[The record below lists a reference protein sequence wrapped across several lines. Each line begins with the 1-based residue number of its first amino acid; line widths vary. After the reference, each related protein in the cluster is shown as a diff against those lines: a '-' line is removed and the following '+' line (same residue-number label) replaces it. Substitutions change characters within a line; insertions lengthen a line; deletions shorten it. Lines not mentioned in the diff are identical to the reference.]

1 MADLA
6 TRWPDEVGF
15 NAVNFQVNTPTQ
27 ISETFS
33 GKIRRVGLGV
43 SYYSWEVQYPN
54 LVALD
59 AGTVMGYVSQTLGQQ
74 FSFEI
79 ILPSISVT
87 ALPNQTSE
95 TPRTT
100 ITAAVGSTS
109 VNLTNCGANAQVLAA
124 GDVFKFSNHTKVYMV
139 TAPVIADAN
148 GVANLFFTS
157 PLVNPVPSN
166 TDITINN
173 VPFTAILEDD
183 SQSFS
188 VGLGNIYNSMS
199 FNMRE
204 VY

>member
-15 NAVNFQVNTPTQ
+15 NAVNFQINTPTQ

-54 LVALD
+54 LTAID

-79 ILPSISVT
+79 ILPRISET
-87 ALPNQTSE
+87 ATPNQTAN
-95 TPRTT
+95 TVRTSVT
-100 ITAAVGSTS
+100 GAVGATS
-109 VNLTNCGANAQVLAA
+109 IALENCGANAQVLAA
-124 GDVFKFSNHTKVYMV
+124 GDVFKFDNHTKVYMA
-139 TAPVIADAN
+139 TAPV
-148 GVANLFFTS
+148 VASALGTATLFFTS
-157 PLVNPVPSN
+157 PLLSAVPSG
-166 TDITINN
+166 TDLTIDN

-183 SQSFS
+183 AQQFS
-188 VGLGNIYNSMS
+188 VGLGNIYNGMS

-204 VY
+204 VF